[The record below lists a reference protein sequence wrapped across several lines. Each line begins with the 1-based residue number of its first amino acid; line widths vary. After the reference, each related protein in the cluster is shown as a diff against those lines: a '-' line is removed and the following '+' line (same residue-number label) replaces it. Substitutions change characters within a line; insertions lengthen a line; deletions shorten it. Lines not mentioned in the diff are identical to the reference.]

1 MGFSGFLPPLGRFEK
16 LGCFQKIVILLTIDG
31 HTGSVHLSA
40 GGGESD
46 AGTGA

>member
-1 MGFSGFLPPLGRFEK
+1 MGFQGVLPAVR
-16 LGCFQKIVILLTIDG
+16 CFQKIVILLTIDG